1 MHGNRKR
8 VHRRLAHASID
19 GWLSMTD
26 TNELGM
32 LLRRRRKLLGK
43 TLADVSK
50 ASGVDISSISA
61 YERGTISPTSERL
74 LAILDALGVDLLG
87 ELRK

>member
-1 MHGNRKR
+1 
-8 VHRRLAHASID
+8 
-19 GWLSMTD
+19 MTD

-50 ASGVDISSISA
+50 ASGVDISSISD
-61 YERGTISPTSERL
+61 YERGAKQPTSGRL
-74 LAILDALGVDLLG
+74 IAVCDALGIDILK
-87 ELRK
+87 ELRGE